1 MKRIYLYIAILISLV
16 ANIFFYSIMKKND
29 NKVVPQNTVASDE
42 YLNEELGKAYSYLK
56 LNGKKFENIK
66 GTLGYQDKTIG
77 RTELETLIRG
87 DNVVFYFSDLS
98 CSSCIM
104 EHLNSLEKLKKIIE
118 GRMLIVSHVPRKDVQ
133 NELVRLKSEIPVFY
147 MDEEYVSVLE
157 ELSGNHPTATT
168 LMIMDD
174 LFVVSSCVTDSQT
187 KHFNPEFYDAIV
199 RFFKYKVIY

>member
-118 GRMLIVSHVPRKDVQ
+118 GRMLIVSHLPRKDVQ

-199 RFFKYKVIY
+199 

>member
-104 EHLNSLEKLKKIIE
+104 EHLNSLEKLKKVIE
-118 GRMLIVSHVPRKDVQ
+118 GRMLIVSHLPRKDVQ

>member
-1 MKRIYLYIAILISLV
+1 MKRIYLYIAILISLM

-118 GRMLIVSHVPRKDVQ
+118 GRMLIVSHLPRKDVQ

-174 LFVVSSCVTDSQT
+174 LFVVGSCVTDSQT

>member
-29 NKVVPQNTVASDE
+29 NKVVPQNAVVSDE
-42 YLNEELGKAYSYLK
+42 YLNDELGKAYSYLK
-56 LNGKKFENIK
+56 LNGKKLENIK

-118 GRMLIVSHVPRKDVQ
+118 GRMLIISHLPRKDVQ

>member
-118 GRMLIVSHVPRKDVQ
+118 GRMLIVSHLPRKDIQ

>member
-118 GRMLIVSHVPRKDVQ
+118 GRMLIVSHLPRKDVQ

-199 RFFKYKVIY
+199 RFFK

>member
-87 DNVVFYFSDLS
+87 DNVVFFFSDLS

-118 GRMLIVSHVPRKDVQ
+118 GRMLIVSHLPRKDVQ

>member
-56 LNGKKFENIK
+56 LNGQTFENIT
-66 GTLGYQDKTIG
+66 GTLGYKDNTIG
-77 RTELETLIRG
+77 STELETLIRG

-118 GRMLIVSHVPRKDVQ
+118 GRMLIVSHLPRKDVQ

>member
-29 NKVVPQNTVASDE
+29 NKVVPQNTVASEE

-118 GRMLIVSHVPRKDVQ
+118 GRMLIVSHLPRKDVQ

>member
-1 MKRIYLYIAILISLV
+1 MKRIYLYIAILISVV
-16 ANIFFYSIMKKND
+16 ANIFLNFAMKKND
-29 NKVVPQNTVASDE
+29 NKVVSQNEIVSDE
-42 YLNEELGKAYSYLK
+42 YLNDELGKAYSYLK

-66 GTLGYQDKTIG
+66 GMLGYQDKMIG

-87 DNVVFYFSDLS
+87 HNVVFYFSDLS

-118 GRMLIVSHVPRKDVQ
+118 GRMLIISHLPRKDVQ

-147 MDEEYVSVLE
+147 MDEEHISVLE

-174 LFVVSSCVTDSQT
+174 LFIVSSCVTDSQT

>member
-118 GRMLIVSHVPRKDVQ
+118 GRMLIVSHLPRKDVQ
-133 NELVRLKSEIPVFY
+133 NELVRLKSDIPVFY

>member
-29 NKVVPQNTVASDE
+29 NKVVPQNTVASYE

-118 GRMLIVSHVPRKDVQ
+118 GRMLIVSHLPRKDVQ

>member
-1 MKRIYLYIAILISLV
+1 MRRIYLYIAILISLV

-118 GRMLIVSHVPRKDVQ
+118 GRMLIVSHLPRKDVQ

>member
-1 MKRIYLYIAILISLV
+1 M
-16 ANIFFYSIMKKND
+16 
-29 NKVVPQNTVASDE
+29 
-42 YLNEELGKAYSYLK
+42 
-56 LNGKKFENIK
+56 
-66 GTLGYQDKTIG
+66 GYQDKTIG

-118 GRMLIVSHVPRKDVQ
+118 GRMLIVSHLPRKDVQ

-147 MDEEYVSVLE
+147 MDEEYGSVLE

>member
-104 EHLNSLEKLKKIIE
+104 EHLNS
-118 GRMLIVSHVPRKDVQ
+118 
-133 NELVRLKSEIPVFY
+133 
-147 MDEEYVSVLE
+147 
-157 ELSGNHPTATT
+157 
-168 LMIMDD
+168 
-174 LFVVSSCVTDSQT
+174 
-187 KHFNPEFYDAIV
+187 
-199 RFFKYKVIY
+199 

>member
-1 MKRIYLYIAILISLV
+1 MKRIYLYIAILISLM

-118 GRMLIVSHVPRKDVQ
+118 GRMLIVSHLPRKDVQ

>member
-29 NKVVPQNTVASDE
+29 NKVVPLNTVASDE

-118 GRMLIVSHVPRKDVQ
+118 GRMLIVSHLPRKDVQ

>member
-29 NKVVPQNTVASDE
+29 NKVIPQNTVASDE

-118 GRMLIVSHVPRKDVQ
+118 GRMLIVSHLPRKDVQ

>member
-118 GRMLIVSHVPRKDVQ
+118 GRMLIVSHLPRKDVQ

>member
-104 EHLNSLEKLKKIIE
+104 EHLNSLEKLKKNNRRENVDRIAFAAKRCTKRTSTIE
-118 GRMLIVSHVPRKDVQ
+118 I
-133 NELVRLKSEIPVFY
+133 
-147 MDEEYVSVLE
+147 
-157 ELSGNHPTATT
+157 GNTGI
-168 LMIMDD
+168 L
-174 LFVVSSCVTDSQT
+174 
-187 KHFNPEFYDAIV
+187 YG
-199 RFFKYKVIY
+199 

>member
-1 MKRIYLYIAILISLV
+1 MKRMYLYIAILISLV

-118 GRMLIVSHVPRKDVQ
+118 GRMLIVSHLPRKDVQ